1 MRVKMV
7 CVKLPKPLRGVVRF
21 VIRRRVQA
29 G

>member
-21 VIRRRVQA
+21 VMRHRVQA
-29 G
+29 R